1 MNMYKTPS
9 PNNRNISASPS
20 RENLIG
26 QNGFPKI
33 QGGAITES
41 NVINAKQGE
50 DGFVLRY
57 EENKRTGSYINQGTL
72 NNNTPLFRPF
82 NGNLANNTAQNFG
95 GGTGG
100 QAYMSR
106 FRGQQP
112 G

>member
-41 NVINAKQGE
+41 NVINAK
-50 DGFVLRY
+50 
-57 EENKRTGSYINQGTL
+57 
-72 NNNTPLFRPF
+72 
-82 NGNLANNTAQNFG
+82 
-95 GGTGG
+95 
-100 QAYMSR
+100 
-106 FRGQQP
+106 
-112 G
+112 